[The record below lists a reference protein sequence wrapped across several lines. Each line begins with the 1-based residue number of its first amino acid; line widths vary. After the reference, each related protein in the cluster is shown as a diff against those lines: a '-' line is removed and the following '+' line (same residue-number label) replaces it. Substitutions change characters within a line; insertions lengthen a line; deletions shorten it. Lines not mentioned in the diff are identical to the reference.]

1 MVNYS
6 SLQFRQDW
14 RHAVDQEF
22 INSDGQPFPYAPGGH
37 QGWGNEI
44 AKIPLQN
51 ASRGCISSDGSRMAI
66 AVDKDVHVFD
76 TKTHDT
82 IAVLKAHL
90 KSVTSIAF
98 QPNNAG
104 ILLTSSM
111 ASCTWTSGK
120 VVVEADAAIIAWR
133 LDERTIAETQEADLP
148 SSVVKASAAAAAADL
163 AKSGTEL
170 RPEELEELER
180 LMAPSIQHVV
190 TKHAAAG
197 KTRIHGR
204 LQTSFG
210 SNVFS
215 PSGRSM
221 VYLPGNSPE
230 TNDVAKWDM
239 CICCTDD
246 LLTPTLTLSGHTDG
260 IMWVGWNHDETLFA
274 SVAWD
279 STVRVWDAVTGETVH
294 VFRTGDRCQ
303 NWTGAFSPDSKY
315 LATTDGTTRV
325 HIYDLAARRSVKA
338 GAEATDAAHWV
349 YKGPKERR
357 GWQRTVAWHPN
368 GTWLAVGKSHG
379 DELLLLDVQEKRV
392 LQKRTLSTAAAH
404 VDREELRAT
413 LGHFVS
419 VSQVRFADAGR
430 KLVVWNQGDDSIEVF
445 DLEKEQKWRFGR
457 GGTEDVPG
465 AEAWRDENGK
475 VTSPSGSGMLAWEK
489 ESNLYM
495 ASIDGDAVRFWS
507 ISLD

>member
-6 SLQFRQDW
+6 SSQFRQDW
-14 RHAVDQEF
+14 RYAVGQEF
-22 INSDGQPFPYAPGGH
+22 LDSDDKPFPYAPGGH
-37 QGWGNEI
+37 QSWGDEV
-44 AKIPLQN
+44 AKIPRQN
-51 ASRGCISSDGSRMAI
+51 ASKGCVSSDGSRMAI
-66 AVDKDVHVFD
+66 AVDNDVHVFD
-76 TKTHDT
+76 TRTRET
-82 IAVLKAHL
+82 IAVLKGHL
-90 KSVTSIAF
+90 KSVAGIAF
-98 QPNNAG
+98 QPNNADT
-104 ILLTSSM
+104 LLTSSM
-111 ASCTWTSGK
+111 ASCTWASGK
-120 VVVEADAAIIAWR
+120 VVVESDAVIIAWR
-133 LDERTIAETQEADLP
+133 LDERTLAETKDIELP
-148 SSVVKASAAAAAADL
+148 SEAVKASAATAAAHL
-163 AKSGTEL
+163 AKIGTEL
-170 RPEELEELER
+170 RQEDVDELEK

-215 PSGRSM
+215 PSGRLM

-230 TNDVAKWDM
+230 TNSVAKWDM
-239 CICCTDD
+239 CICHTDD
-246 LLTPTLTLSGHTDG
+246 ISTPKLTLSGHTDG
-260 IMWVGWNHDETLFA
+260 IMWTGWSHDETLFA

-279 STVRVWDAVTGETVH
+279 STVRVWDAATGESLH

-303 NWTGAFSPDSKY
+303 NWTGAFSPDSRH
-315 LATTDGTTRV
+315 LAATDGTTRV
-325 HIYDLAARRSVKA
+325 HIYDLAAQRSLPA
-338 GAEATDAAHWV
+338 GAEAIDAAHWV
-349 YKGPKERR
+349 YSGSKERR

-379 DELLLLDVQEKRV
+379 DELLLLDVREKKV
-392 LQKRTLSTAAAH
+392 LQRRSLSAVAAH

-419 VSQVRFADAGR
+419 VSQVLFADAGR
-430 KLVVWNQGDDSIEVF
+430 KLVVWTQGDDSIEVL

-475 VTSPSGSGMLAWEK
+475 VTSPSGSGMLVWERDS
-489 ESNLYM
+489 ELCM
-495 ASIDGDAVRFWS
+495 ASLDGDAVRFWS
-507 ISLD
+507 IRLD